1 MKGAPVLHWPKLFE
15 GWVLTGEYRNHG
27 DGDLSGDG
35 MGGGYMEG
43 LKAKR
48 GGGFGDGFGDG
59 KGSGRESS
67 TGDGNGGGFQ
77 SYGNGNGYAKRS
89 V

>member
-1 MKGAPVLHWPKLFE
+1 MSAPVLHWPKLFE

-27 DGDLSGDG
+27 DGELTGDG
-35 MGGGYMEG
+35 LGGGYI
-43 LKAKR
+43 
-48 GGGFGDGFGDG
+48 GG
-59 KGSGRESS
+59 SVARR
-67 TGDGNGGGFQ
+67 GDGNGYGWGDTAGGAYGTIGDGGGGGPQ

>member
-1 MKGAPVLHWPKLFE
+1 MSAPVLHWPKLFE

-27 DGDLSGDG
+27 DGELTGDG
-35 MGGGYMEG
+35 LGGGYITG
-43 LKAKR
+43 QITAN
-48 GGGFGDGFGDG
+48 GNGTGYGFGDG

-67 TGDGNGGGFQ
+67 TGDGNGGGPQ